1 MYIIYTL
8 ERKIPDVGWSIPRVT
23 RDYWELN
30 TESMGLSSTA
40 VAMPYRTRY
49 NTVWYE
55 RGKTFLNF
63 ECERYAILVCDGD
76 SISINGTPWELKC
89 IPDYET
95 LIITLRDNLRDIDL
109 CKLDLHSVVIDQ
121 VVRTGTK
128 YSPHLV
134 TEYPAE
140 YQIYN
145 QKLICVWRHEKV
157 IIGRW
162 DVSYKSKNRAIE
174 ITSIYMFWNLQGEI
188 LGVCSDAPGFVTDFN
203 SYRANWIKL
212 KFFWYH

>member
-30 TESMGLSSTA
+30 TESMSLSSTA

-95 LIITLRDNLRDIDL
+95 LVITLRDNLRDIDL
-109 CKLDLHSVVIDQ
+109 CKLDLHSVVIDR

-157 IIGRW
+157 IIDRW